1 MASKNIITDKVVI
14 DNLAGNG
21 NVEVDV
27 NQGQTIIKAD
37 AIELTGTLTN
47 NGQPIA
53 GGGGSTVTV
62 TQVVSSGTKIAT
74 VGIDGTDT
82 DLYAPTAP
90 TVNDGK
96 LSITV
101 NGTTQFSQGYSANQ
115 SGNTTAALTTGLV
128 TNYSTSST
136 PVITPFLFLECNNPV
151 TSITLS
157 TSTMTDFSTN
167 EYTCVFYPSSTS
179 ISVTLSGYVIHW
191 LADSEVPTSL
201 DPNKKYIMSV
211 IAPKNGNTFMD
222 AYGII
227 KIIG

>member
-47 NGQPIA
+47 NGQPIS

-101 NGTTQFSQGYSANQ
+101 NGNTQFSQGFGANQ
-115 SGNTTAALTTGLV
+115 SGNVNASLTTGLV

-136 PVITPFLFLECNNPV
+136 PTLTPFLFLECNSPV
-151 TSITLS
+151 TSIALANS
-157 TSTMTDFSTN
+157 NMTDFSTN
-167 EYTCVFYPSSTS
+167 EYACVFNPSASS
-179 ISVTLSGYVIHW
+179 VSVTLSGYNIHW
-191 LADSEVPTSL
+191 LADSEVPTNL
-201 DPNKKYIMSV
+201 DTAETYIMSV
-211 IAPKNGNTFMD
+211 IAPKNGNTFVD

-227 KIIG
+227 KKLG

>member
-27 NQGQTIIKAD
+27 NQGQAVIKAD

-47 NGQPIA
+47 NGQAIS
-53 GGGGSTVTV
+53 GGGSTVTV

-82 DLYAPTAP
+82 DLYAPT
-90 TVNDGK
+90 VNDGK

-101 NGTTQFSQGYSANQ
+101 NGTSQFSQGFSANQ

-128 TNYSTSST
+128 TNYSTSAT

-151 TSITLS
+151 ASIVLS
-157 TSTMTDFSTN
+157 NATMTDFSTN
-167 EYTCVFYPSSTS
+167 EYACVFTPSASSVS
-179 ISVTLSGYVIHW
+179 ITLSGYTIHW
-191 LADSEVPTSL
+191 LADSEDPTSL
-201 DPNKKYIMSV
+201 DTTKDYIMSV
-211 IAPKNGNTFMD
+211 IAPKNGNTFTN

>member
-47 NGQPIA
+47 NGQPIS
-53 GGGGSTVTV
+53 GGGSTVTV

-96 LSITV
+96 LSITI
-101 NGTTQFSQGYSANQ
+101 NGNTQFSQGFSANQ
-115 SGNTTAALTTGLV
+115 SGNSSASLTTGLV
-128 TNYSTSST
+128 TNYSTSAT

-151 TSITLS
+151 TSIALS
-157 TSTMTDFSTN
+157 NATMTDFSTN
-167 EYTCVFYPSSTS
+167 EYACVFSPSNTS
-179 ISVTLSGYVIHW
+179 VTVTLSGYTINW
-191 LADSEVPTSL
+191 LADSEDPTSL
-201 DPNKKYIMSV
+201 DTTKSYIMSV
-211 IAPKNGNTFMD
+211 IAPKNGNTFTN